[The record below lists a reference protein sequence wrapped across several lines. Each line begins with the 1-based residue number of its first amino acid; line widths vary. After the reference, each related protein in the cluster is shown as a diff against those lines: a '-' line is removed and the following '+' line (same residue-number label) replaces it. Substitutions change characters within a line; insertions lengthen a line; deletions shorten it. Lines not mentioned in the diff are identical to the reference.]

1 MVQLHEIRS
10 VSRLGGEVRFD
21 LIGVGRRDVVCVPG
35 GNRPID
41 DLVEFANELVARSDV
56 RMVLV
61 QPRGHPGSNLPLGDH
76 TLADLASDVVAV
88 IGDLGRP
95 PAVVLGHA
103 FGNRVVRMAATLR
116 PDLVAGVVLCS
127 AGGLAGPTKA
137 FFVSMAFAV
146 DKDRPMDER
155 IAAFRRAYFEEGSN
169 PMVWWRPGPAALT
182 KAINAEPVH
191 VWWAGGDCPMLVV
204 QGELDQASPPSNG
217 EALERS
223 YPERVTLHT
232 IKGATHTVPI
242 ERPAEFAELVANW
255 LGTALSA
262 LE

>member
-1 MVQLHEIRS
+1 MAQLHAIQS

-21 LIGVGRRDVVCVPG
+21 LIGSGRRDVVCVPG
-35 GNRPID
+35 GNRPLD
-41 DLVEFANELVARSDV
+41 DLLEFANELVARADV

-61 QPRGHPGSNLPLGDH
+61 QPRGHPGSTLPLGDH

-127 AGGLAGPTKA
+127 AGGMAGPTKA
-137 FFVSMAFAV
+137 FFESMAYAI
-146 DKDRPMDER
+146 DTAHPIDER
-155 IAAFRRAYFEEGSN
+155 IAAFRRAYFEEGAD

-182 KAINAEPVH
+182 KEINAEPAH
-191 VWWAGGDCPMLVV
+191 VWWGGGQGPMLVV
-204 QGELDQASPPSNG
+204 QGELDQVAPPANG
-217 EALERS
+217 EALEREF
-223 YPERVTLHT
+223 PERVTLHT
-232 IKGATHTVPI
+232 ITGATHTVPI
-242 ERPAEFAELVANW
+242 DRPAEFAALVADW
-255 LGTALSA
+255 LGTAFSA
-262 LE
+262 SE